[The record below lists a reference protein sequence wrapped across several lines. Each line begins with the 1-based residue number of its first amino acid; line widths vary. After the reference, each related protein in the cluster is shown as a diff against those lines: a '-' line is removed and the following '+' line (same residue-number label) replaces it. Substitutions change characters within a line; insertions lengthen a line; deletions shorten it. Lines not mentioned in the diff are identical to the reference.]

1 MMTMMLRI
9 VLIVASVGTMTMMI
23 QKIRKATLQ
32 IEDSIFWV
40 LVSMMF
46 VVFSLFPAV
55 ADFLAHILGIYA
67 TVNFL
72 FLFMIFLLL
81 MRVFAMTIR
90 ISQLETK
97 VKELVQAM
105 ALAELE
111 RAEEEKDARAGA
123 DESAHVQ
130 KAQTDLGSEEEPHS
144 RIGRRSVG
152 SFAEEICR
160 EPAGE
165 VDHGPARDTRSET

>member
-1 MMTMMLRI
+1 MMTMMLRV
-9 VLIVASVGTMTMMI
+9 VLILVSVGTMTMMI

-46 VVFSLFPAV
+46 VVFSLFPSV
-55 ADFLAHILGIYA
+55 ADFLAHLLGIYA

-97 VKELVQAM
+97 IKGLVQAM
-105 ALAELE
+105 ALAQLE
-111 RAEEEKDARAGA
+111 QQAQGERIQSADGAPEDDGQETGTDGQETGA
-123 DESAHVQ
+123 DGEP
-130 KAQTDLGSEEEPHS
+130 DLLQRPK
-144 RIGRRSVG
+144 
-152 SFAEEICR
+152 
-160 EPAGE
+160 GE
-165 VDHGPARDTRSET
+165 DTRSKT

>member
-1 MMTMMLRI
+1 MMTMMLRV
-9 VLIVASVGTMTMMI
+9 VLILVSVGTMAMMI
-23 QKIRKATLQ
+23 HKIRKATLQ

-46 VVFSLFPAV
+46 VVFSLFPSV
-55 ADFLAHILGIYA
+55 ADFLAHMLGIYA

-97 VKELVQAM
+97 VKELAQAM
-105 ALAELE
+105 ALAKLE
-111 RAEEEKDARAGA
+111 REEKEKAARAGGGGGAGVQQGQGLVGEGHPSA
-123 DESAHVQ
+123 DTG
-130 KAQTDLGSEEEPHS
+130 KDPGL
-144 RIGRRSVG
+144 
-152 SFAEEICR
+152 
-160 EPAGE
+160 
-165 VDHGPARDTRSET
+165 